1 MKKKTKYFTFLYT
14 TNAEKL
20 VQTSLKKNRF
30 IFEFPN
36 NELIFKVTKNANK
49 VYFLVANSDKQ
60 IINAIIKQTE
70 FKHDT
75 LKFEIKSKNEVTYT
89 ELENSIDFNEK
100 GMELF
105 EEKATSIFL
114 SEYSAK
120 LYELTE
126 REEDIFEEIRDAM
139 KSIYK
144 IKKTTIPVQSP
155 QNSQIG
161 MNEGLKNII
170 NNPFLYHMLN
180 YQQMYIAMHKQTPN
194 NQAPMF
200 PLPMFPYNNNTVQ
213 IDIKENIE
221 KENNQ
226 NLNNGYLLYDEN
238 LSDLSKDRAKFFDI
252 KDVPKYNELYNELQK
267 KYETP
272 NRNNTIILPST
283 PSRDEITEND
293 SSISRKD
300 ESNGRNS
307 KRKSSTHYNKISSSN
322 SRANSMKKKNKRKHS
337 RSRERSYSSSSQK
350 EYNDSDKS
358 SISEE
363 GIYAKKILNEKKKK
377 PKNYQYNRDF
387 IPYKQNNYGYNTYQK
402 YNQYPNK
409 PMNNYQYYNNN
420 YNYMYSKNN
429 NQNRMGNMYG
439 RRGGMYYPRE
449 RSQNDSMN
457 QRK

>member
-1 MKKKTKYFTFLYT
+1 M
-14 TNAEKL
+14 
-20 VQTSLKKNRF
+20 
-30 IFEFPN
+30 
-36 NELIFKVTKNANK
+36 
-49 VYFLVANSDKQ
+49 
-60 IINAIIKQTE
+60 
-70 FKHDT
+70 
-75 LKFEIKSKNEVTYT
+75 
-89 ELENSIDFNEK
+89 
-100 GMELF
+100 
-105 EEKATSIFL
+105 ATASHH
-114 SEYSAK
+114 EH
-120 LYELTE
+120 
-126 REEDIFEEIRDAM
+126 
-139 KSIYK
+139 
-144 IKKTTIPVQSP
+144 Q
-155 QNSQIG
+155 
-161 MNEGLKNII
+161 
-170 NNPFLYHMLN
+170 
-180 YQQMYIAMHKQTPN
+180 
-194 NQAPMF
+194 
-200 PLPMFPYNNNTVQ
+200 
-213 IDIKENIE
+213 
-221 KENNQ
+221 
-226 NLNNGYLLYDEN
+226 
-238 LSDLSKDRAKFFDI
+238 
-252 KDVPKYNELYNELQK
+252 
-267 KYETP
+267 
-272 NRNNTIILPST
+272 PST

-300 ESNGRNS
+300 DSNGRNS

-449 RSQNDSMN
+449 RSQNNSKQKN
-457 QRK
+457 IKRNFKRK